1 MSDDIGETFSEAER
15 AAIAA
20 ADELTIRAK
29 MSDGTAT
36 VLKVFYD
43 DRAVVEIM
51 VLIGTYN
58 MHARFVAGL
67 DIELEKD

>member
-1 MSDDIGETFSEAER
+1 MVDRVLANYSEKQ
-15 AAIAA
+15 
-20 ADELTIRAK
+20 L
-29 MSDGTAT
+29 
-36 VLKVFYD
+36 
-43 DRAVVEIM
+43 VEMI